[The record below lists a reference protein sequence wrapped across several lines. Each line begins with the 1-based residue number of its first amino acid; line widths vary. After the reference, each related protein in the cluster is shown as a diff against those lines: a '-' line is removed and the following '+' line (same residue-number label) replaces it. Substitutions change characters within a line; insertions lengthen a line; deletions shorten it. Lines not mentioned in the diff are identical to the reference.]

1 MSQALLLSDPVPS
14 ASLHNGRPAVTEFQR
29 RALLALMDVEAA
41 RVADG
46 RVERKTAHHRLFALI
61 RERYGCKY
69 SCLPRR
75 KFRDAALWLLDEPLT

>member
-1 MSQALLLSDPVPS
+1 M
-14 ASLHNGRPAVTEFQR
+14 HITEFQR

-46 RVERKTAHHRLFALI
+46 RVERRTAHHRLFALI

-75 KFRDAALWLLDEPLT
+75 KFRDAALWLLDEPLTDGGRI

>member
-1 MSQALLLSDPVPS
+1 MQI
-14 ASLHNGRPAVTEFQR
+14 TELQR

-46 RVERKTAHHRLFALI
+46 RTERRAAHHRLFALI

-75 KFRDAALWLLDEPLT
+75 NSGGAALWLLDEPLT

>member
-1 MSQALLLSDPVPS
+1 MYI
-14 ASLHNGRPAVTEFQR
+14 TEFQR

-46 RVERKTAHHRLFALI
+46 RTGRRTAHHRLFALM

-75 KFRDAALWLLDEPLT
+75 KFRDAALWLLDEPLTDGGRV

>member
-1 MSQALLLSDPVPS
+1 MQI
-14 ASLHNGRPAVTEFQR
+14 TELQR

-46 RVERKTAHHRLFALI
+46 RTERRAAHHRLFALM

-69 SCLPRR
+69 SCLPKG